1 MSKREELASRYGCEW
16 RATGIHT
23 RRHGAVINPAG
34 IDLALALDRLESG
47 QSLES
52 LSPGRA
58 PIEGTEFIR
67 ACTGDVLFEN
77 TPVNYESGQP
87 AVDHLRTALEC
98 GMHAITANK
107 GPVVHAYGELSRLA
121 GRHKLRF
128 LFESTVMDG
137 APVFSLWRETLPA
150 AALQS
155 FRGILNSTTNLIL
168 THMESGSSFEE
179 AVSHAQTIGIAETD
193 PRSDISGMDSA
204 VKVAA
209 LVTVLMGFPLKPG
222 QVERVGIEAISVEEV
237 QRALRQG
244 RRWKLI
250 CQARREAQGVEAS
263 VRPELLDSSDPL
275 YSLTGTSSAVTF
287 HSDVLESLTIVE
299 GNPGPGT
306 TAYGLLADLLRAVA
320 PQDWDLRESHAA
332 ENSREETADPR
343 RGSLALD

>member
-1 MSKREELASRYGCEW
+1 
-16 RATGIHT
+16 
-23 RRHGAVINPAG
+23 
-34 IDLALALDRLESG
+34 
-47 QSLES
+47 
-52 LSPGRA
+52 
-58 PIEGTEFIR
+58 
-67 ACTGDVLFEN
+67 
-77 TPVNYESGQP
+77 
-87 AVDHLRTALEC
+87 
-98 GMHAITANK
+98 
-107 GPVVHAYGELSRLA
+107 
-121 GRHKLRF
+121 
-128 LFESTVMDG
+128 
-137 APVFSLWRETLPA
+137 
-150 AALQS
+150 
-155 FRGILNSTTNLIL
+155 
-168 THMESGSSFEE
+168 
-179 AVSHAQTIGIAETD
+179 
-193 PRSDISGMDSA
+193 
-204 VKVAA
+204 
-209 LVTVLMGFPLKPG
+209 MGFPLKPG